1 MRKSGFYK
9 LSVIVLLLFFVSC
22 SSKKDKLDQPVS
34 SADVQ
39 YPVIT
44 ITDNYSMGNELP
56 LYELSKD
63 FVKNLILGGD
73 NYDGTQVTMHVSLP
87 DEWGLIGIERMSQG
101 RELWLVQSKN
111 REWTYLVITSGSG
124 TQRILDAVP
133 IGLDLAKEDSN
144 TLEREEWSWHRDED
158 GAFIVDKYYE
168 WKKSIAGATTF
179 ETDDYVRTVFAQDKY
194 VINDMGRFD
203 CYPQDI
209 ADTLQYKVV
218 VLYRGQ
224 QTFAEDWDEKTEY
237 IEAFCEDQK
246 LYYCCVRDNFN
257 HVSVSDYLSNDIL
270 TLDITPEITSDSV
283 GMILYQNGKPPKHV
297 NFRGV
302 EYLQMEIQKYF
313 KN

>member
-1 MRKSGFYK
+1 MHKSGFYR
-9 LSVIVLLLFFVSC
+9 LSVAVLLLLFAAC
-22 SSKKDKLDQPVS
+22 GSKKEK
-34 SADVQ
+34 SAVTVPAAVQ

-44 ITDNYSMGNELP
+44 ITDDYSLENELP

-73 NYDGTQVTMHVSLP
+73 NYDGTQVTMHATLP
-87 DEWGLIGIERMSQG
+87 EEWGLVGIERMPQG

-133 IGLDLAKEDSN
+133 IGLDLAREDSN
-144 TLEREEWSWHRDED
+144 TLEREEWTWHRDED

-168 WKKSIAGATTF
+168 WKKSIANATTI
-179 ETDDYVRTVFAQDKY
+179 EADDYARTDFAQDKY
-194 VINDMGRFD
+194 VVNDMGRFD
-203 CYPQDI
+203 CYPQDV

-218 VLYRGQ
+218 VLYRGR
-224 QTFAEDWDEKTEY
+224 QTPAEEWDEKAEY

-246 LYYCCVRDNFN
+246 LYYCCVRDNFSR
-257 HVSVSDYLSNDIL
+257 VPVRDYLSNDLL
-270 TLDITPEITSDSV
+270 TLDITRDVTADSV

>member
-1 MRKSGFYK
+1 MRKSVFYS
-9 LSVIVLLLFFVSC
+9 LHVFALLLVLAGCNSPKVD
-22 SSKKDKLDQPVS
+22 SGTTAPNT
-34 SADVQ
+34 VQ

-44 ITDNYSMGNELP
+44 ITDDYSMGNEFT
-56 LYELSKD
+56 LYDLSDD
-63 FVKNLILGGD
+63 FVRNLILGGD
-73 NYDGTQVTMHVSLP
+73 NYDGTQVTMHTTLP
-87 DEWGLIGIERMSQG
+87 EEWGLVGIERMPQG

-144 TLEREEWSWHRDED
+144 TLERE
-158 GAFIVDKYYE
+158 
-168 WKKSIAGATTF
+168 WKKSIAGATTI
-179 ETDDYVRTVFAQDKY
+179 EADDYARTDYAQDKY
-194 VINDMGRFD
+194 VVNDMGRFD
-203 CYPQDI
+203 CYPQDV

-218 VLYRGQ
+218 VLYCGK
-224 QTFAEDWDEKTEY
+224 QTTAEEWDEKTEY

-246 LYYCCVRDNFN
+246 IYYCCVRDNYS
-257 HVSVSDYLSNDIL
+257 HVPVTDYLSNDIF
-270 TLDITPEITSDSV
+270 TLDISHEITADSV

>member
-1 MRKSGFYK
+1 MSKSGCLW
-9 LSVIVLLLFFVSC
+9 LSVCLLLLLFASC
-22 SSKKDKLDQPVS
+22 NSNNKSQTSAPV
-34 SADVQ
+34 AVQ

-44 ITDNYSMGNELP
+44 ISDDYSINEEFP
-56 LYELSKD
+56 LYDLSED
-63 FVKNLILGGD
+63 FVKNLVLGAD

-87 DEWGLIGIERMSQG
+87 NEWGVIGIERMPQG

-124 TQRILDAVP
+124 TQRIIDAVP

-144 TLEREEWSWHRDED
+144 TLEREEWTWRRDDD

-168 WKKSIAGATTF
+168 WKKSIADATTID
-179 ETDDYVRTVFAQDKY
+179 ESDYSRTQFAQDKY
-194 VINDMGRFD
+194 VVNDMGRFD
-203 CYPQDI
+203 CYQQDV
-209 ADTLQYKVV
+209 ADTLQYKLV
-218 VLYRGQ
+218 VLYKGGKAL
-224 QTFAEDWDEKTEY
+224 AEDWDEKTEY

-246 LYYCCVRDNFN
+246 IYYSCVTENFSR
-257 HVSVSDYLSNDIL
+257 VPVTDYLSNEIL
-270 TLDITPEITSDSV
+270 TLDITPEISADSV

-297 NFRGV
+297 KFRGI